1 MTAPIDAALKM
12 AGKTLAD
19 VQSVELLGKRLNK
32 TVIERLREMDAER
45 VVGTERGREIET
57 QRKGEKGREGGVE
70 GEINR

>member
-32 TVIERLREMDAER
+32 TVRERLREMDAER

-57 QRKGEKGREGGVE
+57 QREGEKGREGGVE
-70 GEINR
+70 GEIDR